1 MLLPGWS
8 RSAYPETAMDG
19 GCHGVPMRIINR
31 TLKTTI
37 KTKSLMRMRKHLL
50 VAALFMGAFQAQA
63 EVVIYQARTSV
74 KWTGNGFEASAT
86 FQEFLV
92 WNLDGNHVSQIIFR
106 KVGTEKRY
114 SLDEG
119 TPLLVVVDGSRGRQ
133 YTTFSG
139 ASGED
144 GRNVMEFN
152 RGQNASLPIG
162 FESAHFSPRVF
173 KGTGH
178 ILNTTSV
185 PLLTDYSRTAVFS
198 AKRTQA
204 ANDAGQTEEEAV
216 ASLVAEL
223 QSNGYTDPDAAT
235 LAAASAGSPSS
246 STAGKARLFSAYER
260 FFRAAGQPG
269 R

>member
-1 MLLPGWS
+1 
-8 RSAYPETAMDG
+8 
-19 GCHGVPMRIINR
+19 MRTIIR
-31 TLKTTI
+31 TLQTTI
-37 KTKSLMRMRKHLL
+37 KSKSRMRILKHLI
-50 VAALFMGAFQAQA
+50 VAALFLGAFQTQA
-63 EVVIYQARTSV
+63 EVVIYQAKTSV
-74 KWTGNGFEASAT
+74 KWTGEGFEGGAT

-92 WNLDGNHVSQIIFR
+92 WNLDDNHVSQVFFR

-139 ASGED
+139 ASGGD
-144 GRNVMEFN
+144 GRNFMEFN
-152 RGQNASLPIG
+152 RGQNANLPIG
-162 FESAHFSPRVF
+162 FESTYFFPRVF

-178 ILNTTSV
+178 ILNTVSV
-185 PLLTDYSRTAVFS
+185 PQLTDYSRTAVFS

-223 QSNGYTDPDAAT
+223 QSQGYIDPDAAT
-235 LAAASAGSPSS
+235 LAAASVGSRSAPTIGRFGRAISS
-246 STAGKARLFSAYER
+246 S
-260 FFRAAGQPG
+260 G
-269 R
+269 RGGWIRTQSQTGP